1 MKRRLTLAVFERKV
15 EGRLRW
21 IPLAPWT
28 PRPVFVG
35 KSEVRLREELMR
47 AVRTQLREVSP
58 ADQELWHAAPGLRL
72 HPVHLDLAVRGPT
85 PARATGR
92 FPFVVEPRWFTEDV
106 QRLCAFHPFEPA
118 AWFDAATLA
127 EVEELAPHFA
137 RRAWAGR
144 DADALAALASA
155 GKERLLTLAF
165 AVEPQGLLD
174 RVEAA
179 RPPRA
184 RAGAGRGR
192 PRVLARLGV
201 DQTARAIDGTLPL
214 GVPREPYRAH
224 LGRIL
229 GGRPRPAI
237 LVGRPGSG
245 RSTLLARWVD
255 DRLEEDGWH
264 LHRDAERIHKVWR
277 LSGKRLV
284 AGMQYLGDWE
294 ERLLSVVEEAREH
307 RGILWFDDL
316 HLFGRLG
323 VTRQSER
330 SFADFFRAP
339 LARGEV
345 VIVGTTTRE
354 QLARLEDDAPAFAGL
369 FTRVAVEPTGAAETA
384 ALVLAEA
391 RRLEAE
397 HPLELHPFL
406 PRTVIELAAA
416 LFPWTAMPGAAIDL
430 LRKLCRARAPAAVE
444 GGARPEPAVLEP
456 ALAVALAARETGLP
470 EHLLRLDAPLDPAA
484 VEAHFAA
491 RVIGQPEATA
501 CAAELVLAVRAGL
514 VDPARPL
521 GVYLFTGPTG
531 TGKTELATALA
542 EYLYGDARRL
552 LRLDMSELSGPDA
565 VARLLGDRF
574 TPEGLLTQRIREQ
587 PFAVVLLDEIEKA
600 HPSVLALLLQL
611 FDEGRLTDAAG
622 EVASFRHAAI
632 VMTSNLGGR
641 VAAPIGFGDRTAAI
655 LGEIARAV
663 REFFPPELWNRIDR
677 VVRFHPLTPE
687 VAARVVDKELA
698 RLLAR
703 RGLRERNVFVY
714 AGRAVRERAVAQ
726 AFDPRFGARTV
737 KRWLEDHVAAA
748 LADALVTAPPAR
760 LTVAR
765 LRDDAGA
772 IAVELESL
780 PEARPLPG
788 DFPLAAWREQAVAAL
803 APEVE
808 ALAAALD
815 DVVDGPRLAAQDE
828 AARAGGAAELR
839 YFVER
844 YRDEVTALRVAL
856 AGERRG
862 DARRRRSGRALD
874 ESDDELVHDLEAFPR
889 ASVVQPGGYRSSVEQ
904 VRRFDRRSVAS
915 GRRRPLDQAAT
926 LQALAR
932 ARLLVDHTGELA
944 EPHAHVVT
952 VRLSTVGVG
961 RGPGWDAIA
970 LALAPWADDVAAA
983 VGGGAIEVG
992 PALLGGGAGRA
1003 THVTAVV
1010 RELLARAALAPE
1022 HGSHVFQSL
1031 AGEPEIVRVAVT
1043 PGPPAAGATPAPDRG
1058 DGGDGADDSPD
1069 ARAATAAHARA
1080 LAAFDAAV
1088 AAGAVAIANPEPLL
1102 PVVRAISYAPPR
1114 RVGEPVVA
1122 EVEDFVTGFAA
1133 RVTAP
1138 TLADVVRH
1146 CWHVRWSRT
1155 AGAGAGDRRRA
1166 RGGDGGP
1173 DGPA

>member
-21 IPLAPWT
+21 IPLAPWA

-565 VARLLGDRF
+565 VARLIGDRF
-574 TPEGLLTQRIREQ
+574 APEGLLTQRIREQ

-765 LRDDAGA
+765 LRDDGGA

-788 DFPLAAWREQAVAAL
+788 DFPLAAWREQAVAAP
-803 APEVE
+803 APRSSPGGR
-808 ALAAALD
+808 ARRRRRRRCASPPGTRRRGLAA
-815 DVVDGPRLAAQDE
+815 PPSC
-828 AARAGGAAELR
+828 AGTSS
-839 YFVER
+839 ER
-844 YRDEVTALRVAL
+844 YRDEVTARARVAWPAS
-856 AGERRG
+856 AGRRAAAAAG
-862 DARRRRSGRALD
+862 GRALD
-874 ESDDELVHDLEAFPR
+874 ESDDELVHDLEGPR
-889 ASVVQPGGYRSSVEQ
+889 APRGPASGYRE
-904 VRRFDRRSVAS
+904 RRRAGAALRPAERDQPAGAGGARRS
-915 GRRRPLDQAAT
+915 GGDLRRRL
-926 LQALAR
+926 LAR
-932 ARLLVDHTGELA
+932 RRLARRSTGELA

-952 VRLSTVGVG
+952 VRLSTVGVAPGPAAG
-961 RGPGWDAIA
+961 RDRPGAG
-970 LALAPWADDVAAA
+970 A
-983 VGGGAIEVG
+983 VGGRRGGGGRAAARSSVGRGAAPAAAPG
-992 PALLGGGAGRA
+992 GRTSPPCRPALL
-1003 THVTAVV
+1003 
-1010 RELLARAALAPE
+1010 L
-1022 HGSHVFQSL
+1022 
-1031 AGEPEIVRVAVT
+1031 
-1043 PGPPAAGATPAPDRG
+1043 
-1058 DGGDGADDSPD
+1058 
-1069 ARAATAAHARA
+1069 
-1080 LAAFDAAV
+1080 
-1088 AAGAVAIANPEPLL
+1088 
-1102 PVVRAISYAPPR
+1102 
-1114 RVGEPVVA
+1114 
-1122 EVEDFVTGFAA
+1122 
-1133 RVTAP
+1133 
-1138 TLADVVRH
+1138 
-1146 CWHVRWSRT
+1146 
-1155 AGAGAGDRRRA
+1155 A
-1166 RGGDGGP
+1166 RGGRSP
-1173 DGPA
+1173 RARLARLPVARPASRIVRWR